1 MRTAIT
7 LTVNGEMHE
16 LAIAADRRLIDV
28 LREDLRL
35 TGTKNGCNQGV
46 CGACTVLLD
55 GACIRSCLCLA
66 VLAAGRSI
74 TTIEGLSHGDELSD
88 VQQAFVDAG
97 AIQCGFCM
105 PGLIITAT
113 EFLNGGGA
121 PSDREIRHAIS
132 GNLCRCSGYVK
143 VVDAIRLA
151 GERRLSQA
159 ESNSDEPH

>member
-1 MRTAIT
+1 MS
-7 LTVNGEMHE
+7 LTVNGEARE
-16 LAIAADRRLIDV
+16 LAIAGNRRLIDV

-55 GACIRSCLCLA
+55 GAAVRSCICLA

-74 TTIEGLSHGDELSD
+74 TTIEGLSRGDELSD

-113 EFLNGGGA
+113 ELLSRGAA
-121 PSDREIRHAIS
+121 PSDYDIRQAIS

-151 GERRLSQA
+151 GERRMSRA
-159 ESNSDEPH
+159 KSDMR

>member
-1 MRTAIT
+1 MTTAIT
-7 LTVNGEMHE
+7 LTVNGEAQQ
-16 LAIAADRRLIDV
+16 LAIAGNRRLIDV

-55 GACIRSCLCLA
+55 GATVRSCLCLA

-74 TTIEGLSHGDELSD
+74 TTIEGLSRGDELSD
-88 VQQAFVDAG
+88 IQQAFIDAG

-105 PGLIITAT
+105 PGLIIAAT
-113 EFLNGGGA
+113 ELLSRGAA
-121 PSDREIRHAIS
+121 PSNRDIRHAIS

-151 GERRLSQA
+151 GERRLSRA
-159 ESNSDEPH
+159 KSDGR